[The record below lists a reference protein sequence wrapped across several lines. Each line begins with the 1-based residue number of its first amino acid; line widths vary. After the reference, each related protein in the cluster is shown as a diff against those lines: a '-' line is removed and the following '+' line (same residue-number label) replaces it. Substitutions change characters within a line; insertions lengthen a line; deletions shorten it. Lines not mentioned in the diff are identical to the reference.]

1 MAVCLVV
8 ISIGFIHDPRFVIV
22 VVVDGGVV
30 AMSCLSSVE
39 SQEYYTLQIDGGPE
53 EGTAPA
59 DQPQQQ
65 EEADGGGTS
74 RNKKKRPQG
83 KPCCAWA
90 IEILIAFLLLW
101 PIVMIVQAIFHSGFA
116 MDWATAGI
124 LVCMMFIIICQVLVG
139 LCIGG
144 W

>member
-1 MAVCLVV
+1 
-8 ISIGFIHDPRFVIV
+8 
-22 VVVDGGVV
+22 
-30 AMSCLSSVE
+30 MSCLSSVE
-39 SQEYYTLQIDGGPE
+39 SQEYYTLQINGGPE
-53 EGTAPA
+53 EGTAEAA
-59 DQPQQQ
+59 DQHR
-65 EEADGGGTS
+65 S
-74 RNKKKRPQG
+74 KKKRPRG

-124 LVCMMFIIICQVLVG
+124 LVCMMFIIICQILVA